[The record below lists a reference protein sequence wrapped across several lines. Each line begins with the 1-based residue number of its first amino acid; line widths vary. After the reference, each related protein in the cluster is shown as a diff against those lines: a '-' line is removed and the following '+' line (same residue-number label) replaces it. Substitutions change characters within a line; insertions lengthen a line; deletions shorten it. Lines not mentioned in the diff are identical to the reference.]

1 METTHHVN
9 SSANEDA
16 VVERPEEGDKET
28 NKARD
33 EIDPCKIVYLK
44 SKELAPRSLTFAV
57 PYRVDDVVLDA
68 EDHRGHDHCCKNGLS
83 GGSKVQEMEIEGGFE
98 DLGDEGAIIDGKSKH
113 TNIMEYKY
121 KYTNT
126 KYDLGYEGAVL
137 HETGKTDH
145 HQSSREQ
152 SSRLSLHAA
161 GAVDRRPDVFA

>member
-28 NKARD
+28 NEARD

-44 SKELAPRSLTFAV
+44 SKELPPPRSFTFAV

-68 EDHRGHDHCCKNGLS
+68 EDHSSHDHCRKNGLS

-98 DLGDEGAIIDGKSKH
+98 GLGDEGAIIDGNTKH
-113 TNIMEYKY
+113 TNIMEYKC
-121 KYTNT
+121 

-145 HQSSREQ
+145 HQSSREH
-152 SSRLSLHAA
+152 SSRLSLHATS
-161 GAVDRRPDVFA
+161 AVDRRPILA

>member
-1 METTHHVN
+1 M
-9 SSANEDA
+9 
-16 VVERPEEGDKET
+16 
-28 NKARD
+28 
-33 EIDPCKIVYLK
+33 
-44 SKELAPRSLTFAV
+44 
-57 PYRVDDVVLDA
+57 LDA

-121 KYTNT
+121 KY
-126 KYDLGYEGAVL
+126 DLGYEGAVL

-161 GAVDRRPDVFA
+161 GAVDRRPDVVCLKLILLGNQVCTWRRSRRWAWRRRRSR